1 MLSFFLTATT
11 VNVHGPR
18 VAGCE
23 PAGSQFFLMAETSL
37 HDDVVCFP
45 DARFEVF
52 AAVKVWSRGV
62 LGYNAV

>member
-52 AAVKVWSRGV
+52 AAVKV
-62 LGYNAV
+62 